1 MIAKRRE
8 GIWFL
13 VGAGK
18 FGYTEG
24 YKSKFTRSELLI
36 QYPWGMHICDYQQKK
51 KRYQPGFKTWYA
63 FGIPRKNGG
72 NTVKGQRRSQSFP
85 VFFSG
90 ENSPGNEV
98 E

>member
-51 KRYQPGFKTWYA
+51 KRYQPGLRRGMPSA
-63 FGIPRKNGG
+63 FH
-72 NTVKGQRRSQSFP
+72 VKMEETQ
-85 VFFSG
+85 
-90 ENSPGNEV
+90 
-98 E
+98 